1 MKAINNYLTTI
12 IILKTFCRSEHLCPI
27 LYLLKHKHTVEIYF
41 IWPFKRLNG
50 FGVKLPLCLTT
61 FTLSTIAIRSP
72 RSPQQFTYGK
82 WINLQPGQPMSVE
95 GNWVVSPQEGADGT
109 LTYIVSLLAII
120 IGFSAQP
127 PAIQTYGIITSPVR
141 TYIKLS
147 WNITPI

>member
-1 MKAINNYLTTI
+1 
-12 IILKTFCRSEHLCPI
+12 
-27 LYLLKHKHTVEIYF
+27 
-41 IWPFKRLNG
+41 
-50 FGVKLPLCLTT
+50 
-61 FTLSTIAIRSP
+61 
-72 RSPQQFTYGK
+72 
-82 WINLQPGQPMSVE
+82 MSVE

-147 WNITPI
+147 